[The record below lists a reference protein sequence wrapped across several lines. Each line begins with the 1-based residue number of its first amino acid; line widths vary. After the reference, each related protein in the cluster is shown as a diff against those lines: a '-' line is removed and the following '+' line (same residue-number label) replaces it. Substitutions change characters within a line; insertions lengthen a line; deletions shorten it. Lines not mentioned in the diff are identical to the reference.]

1 MMKTALKRTFLWT
14 LIIGAILVL
23 MGIGFLFLCYFTSD
37 RVKFNPAKL
46 QEVTSKIE
54 FYDNENIPIKEENSF
69 NSKFVKISS
78 LPNHVKDAFIS
89 IEDKEFYNH
98 NGLNYK
104 RMLGALIWDLKNGK
118 MAQGA
123 STISQ
128 QLIKNT
134 HLSSQK
140 TLNRKMNEIVLAKQL
155 EKNFSKEEILEKY
168 LNIIYFGDNCYGIES
183 ASNHY
188 FSKPSKE
195 LNLQEGALLAGMIS
209 SPARYCPITKLEN
222 AKKRR
227 DIVLKEMLEDGKIT
241 DEEYQKAKQS
251 EVEINI
257 QIDKN
262 NKLNCYSE
270 MALDEAMSILKI
282 PAKQISNGGYKIYT
296 YLDKEKQSALEKTQ
310 NQIDFNE
317 NNHALISIS
326 ATSGEVQAF
335 CGESSYKILKNK
347 RQPGSAIKPI
357 LVYAPAMNEGIINPL
372 TQILDEELNISGY
385 TPKNHDNKFHGYLSV
400 KDAICSSYNIPAVKI
415 MSYTTIDKS
424 KKYAEKCGIEFSPND
439 DNYSIALGGMTYG
452 TDLCSLT
459 SAYTIFT
466 NNGNYVKPK
475 FVKYITDSKDKIVY
489 VAEKNETPVI
499 RDDTAYLMNSML
511 IEASKTGTSK
521 RLKDLDFEIASKTGT
536 VGKNSKN
543 YDAWSVSYTTK
554 DIVGVWVGN
563 MDNSPIGSIVGGNVP
578 IEATKIYLSQIYSNE
593 KPLPFN
599 VPSSIEEL
607 EIDSKELIENH
618 QIVKAASYLPE
629 RYRISAPFSRFY
641 PPKSKQQ
648 GILKLKPA
656 SLSGKIVGNEAIF
669 NFDAQDY
676 LEYEIWSENKLIA
689 KFENKSG
696 KVEFKYSMPLI
707 NKKQTFVLTTKMKNY
722 TTNETFQ
729 ENSKPITLIK
739 TKNSNIEKITE
750 KWYL

>member
-1 MMKTALKRTFLWT
+1 MKTALKKTILWT
-14 LIIGAILVL
+14 FISLTILVIL
-23 MGIGFLFLCYFTSD
+23 GIAFIFICYFTSE
-37 RVKFNPAKL
+37 RVKFSPSKL

-54 FYDNENIPIKEENSF
+54 FFDNENTPIKEENSF
-69 NSKFVKISS
+69 NSKFVKITS
-78 LPNHVKDAFIS
+78 LPNHVKEAFIS

-98 NGLNYK
+98 KGLNYK

-118 MAQGA
+118 FEQGA

-140 TLNRKMNEIVLAKQL
+140 TLSRKMNEIVLAKQL
-155 EKNFSKEEILEKY
+155 EKNFSKDEILEKY

-188 FSKPSKE
+188 FSKSAKN
-195 LNLQEGALLAGMIS
+195 LNLQESALLAGIIS
-209 SPARYCPITKLEN
+209 SPGRYCPITKPEN

-227 DIVLKEMLEDGKIT
+227 NLVLKEMFEDNKISN
-241 DEEYQKAKQS
+241 EEYQKAKQS
-251 EVEINI
+251 EIEIKI
-257 QIDKN
+257 KSDKN
-262 NKLNCYSE
+262 NRLNCYSE
-270 MALDEAMSILKI
+270 MALDEAISILKM

-296 YLDKEKQSALEKTQ
+296 FLDKEKQAALENAQKQT
-310 NQIDFNE
+310 NFNE
-317 NNHALISIS
+317 NNNALISIN

-335 CGESSYKILKNK
+335 CGESNYKILKNK

-357 LVYAPAMNEGIINPL
+357 LVYAPAINEGIINPL
-372 TQILDEELNISGY
+372 TQILDEEINISGY
-385 TPKNHDNKFHGYLSV
+385 APKNHDNKFHGYISV

-424 KKYAEKCGIEFSPND
+424 KKYAEKCGIEFAQND

-459 SAYTIFT
+459 SAYSIFT
-466 NNGNYVKPK
+466 NNGKYIKPK
-475 FVKYITDSKDKIVY
+475 FVKYITDSKDRIIY
-489 VAEKNETPVI
+489 VSDKKETSVI
-499 RDDTAYLMNSML
+499 RDDTAYLMNHML
-511 IEASKTGTSK
+511 VEASQKGTSK
-521 RLKDLDFEIASKTGT
+521 RLKELDFEIASKTGT

-543 YDAWSVSYTTK
+543 YDAWSVSYTTE

-563 MDNSPIGSIVGGNVP
+563 MDNSPIGNIVGGNIP
-578 IEATKIYLSQIYSNE
+578 IEATKTYFKQIYSKN
-593 KPLPFN
+593 KPQPFKT
-599 VPSSIEEL
+599 PSSIEQL
-607 EIDSKELIENH
+607 EIDAKELSENH
-618 QIVKAASYLPE
+618 QIVKAGSYLPE
-629 RYRISAPFSRFY
+629 RYRIVAPFSRFY
-641 PPKSKQQ
+641 PPKNKEH
-648 GILKLKPA
+648 GLLKLKPA
-656 SLSGKIVGNEAIF
+656 TLSGKIIGNDAILT
-669 NFDAQDY
+669 FDAQDY

-696 KVEFKYSMPLI
+696 KIEFKYYIPYT
-707 NKKQTFVLTTKMKNY
+707 NKKQSFTLITKMKNY

-729 ENSKPITLIK
+729 ESSKPITLIK
-739 TKNSNIEKITE
+739 TKDSNIEKINE